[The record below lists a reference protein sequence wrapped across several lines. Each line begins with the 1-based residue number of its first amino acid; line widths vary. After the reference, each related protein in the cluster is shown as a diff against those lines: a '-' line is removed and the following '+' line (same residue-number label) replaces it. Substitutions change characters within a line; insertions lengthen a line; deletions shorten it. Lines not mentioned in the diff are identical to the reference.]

1 MTWQLDPAHSSVT
14 LAVKHMMVTT
24 VRGSM
29 TIEEAIVEAD
39 EEHPERASIEVRLD
53 AASIDTGQEARDA
66 HLRSA
71 DFLDAEQ
78 YPHLTFRSTRIERT
92 GEAEGIL
99 HGDLT
104 IRGVTRPVALA
115 TEFHGIVANLQGG
128 RRAAFSARTKIDRE
142 QWGLTWNV
150 GLETGG
156 WLVGKEVTIE
166 IDIALVQPVAAETAD
181 RTEDAVAVA

>member
-39 EEHPERASIEVRLD
+39 EEHPERASI
-53 AASIDTGQEARDA
+53 DTGQEARDA

-71 DFLDAEQ
+71 DFLDAEK
-78 YPHLTFRSTRIERT
+78 YPHLTFRSTRIEPT
-92 GEAEGIL
+92 GETEGVL

-181 RTEDAVAVA
+181 STEDAVAVA